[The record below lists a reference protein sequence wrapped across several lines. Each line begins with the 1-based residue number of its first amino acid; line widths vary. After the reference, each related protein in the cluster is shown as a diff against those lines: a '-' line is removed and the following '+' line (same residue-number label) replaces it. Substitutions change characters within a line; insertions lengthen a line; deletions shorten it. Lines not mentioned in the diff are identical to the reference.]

1 MNGKRILQVVLGILG
16 LLFAAAVLALMQFNN
31 PAKAM
36 DQMMAAVYATLGVF
50 LLLAIRNPSAHRSL
64 IAFAAWSSFAHGGV
78 MAIQA
83 FSNVIPRR
91 DLLVAVLPLFVIG
104 VVLIVLAP
112 PNEEATAANRT
123 VKAEP
128 LGSMPSQPARS

>member
-1 MNGKRILQVVLGILG
+1 MNRKRILQVVLGILG
-16 LLFAAAVLALMQFNN
+16 LLFFTAVLALMQFNN
-31 PAKAM
+31 PARVM
-36 DQMMAAVYATLGVF
+36 DQMIAAVYATLGVF

-83 FSNVIPRR
+83 FFRLIPRR
-91 DLLVAVLPLFVIG
+91 DLLVAVLPLLVVG

-112 PNEEATAANRT
+112 PKEEATGSNRT
-123 VKAEP
+123 VEAVP
-128 LGSMPSQPARS
+128 LGSVPAQTRS